1 VIVESAVFQQSNIQI
16 NCVLMRHINMN
27 EMGNFLEMMK
37 EVPIDI
43 RFIEVMPFDDNN
55 WKSDTLVAYTEA
67 LDHLQRQVRK
77 IDS

>member
-1 VIVESAVFQQSNIQI
+1 
-16 NCVLMRHINMN
+16 MN